1 MSRTLRRYLL
11 LLLAIC
17 VIGYFLYRSRNS
29 VTLKVFRWS
38 MVAQSLSGARISLLL
53 LALAAIYVCYA
64 IRALRWM
71 QFSRTLGK
79 LHFWNVYS
87 AQLMGF
93 ACLFIFGRAGE
104 PVRPVLVAR
113 KDSLSIPRMFGVYVL
128 ERVFDIA
135 STVVLAGFALL
146 LFERR
151 GLIGEDEAVF
161 MDRARATGVALLIL
175 LVILVSVLVYFRYHG
190 GAWLSRKLQH
200 ESWRHGWRAKVATLL
215 EGFSEGLQGIR
226 TWGDL
231 GILVAYT
238 AIHWLLVALI
248 YMWVA
253 HAFGGD
259 FLDVGY
265 AGAVLVL
272 AFTMVGSAVQL
283 PAVGGGAQAATF
295 LVFTQ
300 IFNVDQEPAAVASIM
315 LWLITFAGVC
325 LAGVPLLLREGWSFG
340 DLRRMAAAEEQ
351 AKRELLEGAEQAAE
365 LSKSVPKGMRS
376 SE

>member
-1 MSRTLRRYLL
+1 MWRNVRRSLL
-11 LLLAIC
+11 LLLALL
-17 VIGYFLYRSRNS
+17 VLGYFLYRSRNS
-29 VTLKVFRWS
+29 VTLKVFRWH
-38 MVAQSLSGARISLLL
+38 MVAESLGDARISLLL

-71 QFSRTLGK
+71 RFSRTLGAT
-79 LHFWNVYS
+79 HFWNVYS

-151 GLIGEDEAVF
+151 GLIGEDDALF
-161 MDRARATGVALLIL
+161 MSRARSTGAGL
-175 LVILVSVLVYFRYHG
+175 LVLLVVLCTFLVYFRYHG
-190 GAWLSRKLQH
+190 GAWLARKLQH
-200 ESWRHGWRAKVATLL
+200 ESWRIGWRAKTAALL

-231 GILVAYT
+231 STLVAYT
-238 AIHWLLVALI
+238 AAHWMLVALI
-248 YMWVA
+248 YLWVV

-259 FLDVGY
+259 LADLGY
-265 AGAVLVL
+265 SGAVLVL

-283 PAVGGGAQAATF
+283 PAVGGGAQVATF
-295 LVFTQ
+295 LVLTQ
-300 IFNVDQEPAAVASIM
+300 IFGIEDERAAVVSIM
-315 LWLITFAGVC
+315 LWLITFAGSC
-325 LAGVPLLLREGWSFG
+325 LVGIPLLLREGWSMG
-340 DLRRMAAAEEQ
+340 DLRRLAQEEER
-351 AKRELLEGAEQAAE
+351 AGKAELLADAEHAAD
-365 LSKSVPKGMRS
+365 LRKGS
-376 SE
+376 P

>member
-1 MSRTLRRYLL
+1 MLRSIRRYLL
-11 LLLAIC
+11 LFLALAL
-17 VIGYFLYRSRNS
+17 IGYFLYRARNS
-29 VTLKVFRWS
+29 VTLRVFRWS
-38 MVAQSLSGARISLLL
+38 MVAQSLSDARISLLI

-93 ACLFIFGRAGE
+93 ACLFVFGRAGE

-113 KDSLSIPRMFGVYVL
+113 KDSLSIPRMLGVYVL

-151 GLIGEDEAVF
+151 GLIGEDEALF
-161 MDRARATGVALLIL
+161 MSRARATGVGLLALLAVL
-175 LVILVSVLVYFRYHG
+175 CTVLVYFRYYG
-190 GAWLSRKLQH
+190 GAWLSKKLQH
-200 ESWRHGWRAKVATLL
+200 ESWRHGWRAKTATLL

-226 TWGDL
+226 TWSDL
-231 GILVAYT
+231 GILVLYT
-238 AIHWLLVALI
+238 AAHWLLVALVYLWI
-248 YMWVA
+248 S
-253 HAFGGD
+253 HAFGGG
-259 FLDVGY
+259 LESLTY
-265 AGAVLVL
+265 SGAVLVL
-272 AFTMVGSAVQL
+272 AFAMVGSAVQL

-315 LWLITFAGVC
+315 LWLITFAGSCIV
-325 LAGVPLLLREGWSFG
+325 GIPLLLREGWSIG
-340 DLRRMAAAEEQ
+340 DLRRMAAAEEK
-351 AKRELLEGAEQAAE
+351 AGKRELLAEAEHAAD
-365 LSKSVPKGMRS
+365 LKHTS
-376 SE
+376 